1 MECNRKLNYQLLYAV
16 PWGLGIRAVGQPAW
30 QGETNQPPPQLNQF
44 LILLQLRITPLGGLT
59 RLHSITSG
67 RTDRLCLLPHQPTAA
82 VDSDSRPSLVYI
94 NIRTNAHLCWTLQG
108 VPVDGDR
115 IVRHF
120 LDAAHDASRILRV
133 CWGGEEKTYYR
144 SICHIIDKRNVC
156 QWHIE
161 RFAINFLTK

>member
-67 RTDRLCLLPHQPTAA
+67 RTDRLCLHPPSTDNSGGGQRQQTQ
-82 VDSDSRPSLVYI
+82 SRV
-94 NIRTNAHLCWTLQG
+94 H
-108 VPVDGDR
+108 
-115 IVRHF
+115 
-120 LDAAHDASRILRV
+120 
-133 CWGGEEKTYYR
+133 
-144 SICHIIDKRNVC
+144 
-156 QWHIE
+156 
-161 RFAINFLTK
+161 